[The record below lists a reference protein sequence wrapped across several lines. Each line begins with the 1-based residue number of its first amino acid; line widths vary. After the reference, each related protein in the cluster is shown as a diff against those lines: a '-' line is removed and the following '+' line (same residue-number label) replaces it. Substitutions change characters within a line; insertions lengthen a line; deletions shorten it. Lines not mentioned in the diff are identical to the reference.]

1 MILNCFFFLIRL
13 KLQIVE
19 RMSNNL
25 TTFIKRDVS
34 PHSRPTFWIILTWQ
48 SDAELE
54 LAFWS
59 FWESSLVVA
68 KPELWKK
75 EIHMLRKFFHLKWN
89 LYMKKIKPK
98 IRIYLQ
104 TDLNFFVKRSS
115 VPFLQKLFSCLFKK
129 EKNVILRGQIFWVM
143 YIESKEKQIKDTEY
157 ISFSYNRWSKFIYLC
172 VSLNFYP
179 TKYNPRS
186 LDLVYRWK
194 I

>member
-1 MILNCFFFLIRL
+1 
-13 KLQIVE
+13 
-19 RMSNNL
+19 MSNNL

-48 SDAELE
+48 LDAELE

-104 TDLNFFVKRSS
+104 TDLNFFVKWSS
-115 VPFLQKLFSCLFKK
+115 VPFLQKLFSCLFKNLNG
-129 EKNVILRGQIFWVM
+129 KNVILRGQIFWVM
-143 YIESKEKQIKDTEY
+143 YIESKEIQIKDTEY

-172 VSLNFYP
+172 RVRQPKF
-179 TKYNPRS
+179 
-186 LDLVYRWK
+186 
-194 I
+194 